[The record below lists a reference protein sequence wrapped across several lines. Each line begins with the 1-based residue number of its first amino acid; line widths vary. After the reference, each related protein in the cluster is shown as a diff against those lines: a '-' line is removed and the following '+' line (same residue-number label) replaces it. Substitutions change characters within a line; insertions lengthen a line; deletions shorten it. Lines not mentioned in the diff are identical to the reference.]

1 MSQKITFTNQ
11 FELYQALS
19 SNNQAVQGRAFD
31 YIYQEIFGSFSNWVY
46 KNNGSTIDAEDAFQ
60 QGLLNFYLNL
70 KSNKYIYQE
79 GTKITT
85 IVFQYAKM
93 VWINELNSGRLK
105 TKTQMPDFYDET
117 DVEPI
122 PQEQLERLEIIKF
135 VNKCLEELKE
145 DCLKVVKWFYIEEF
159 SIKEIAEKL
168 GMQETSTKQ
177 KRYDCTQ
184 KLKSIYLKYKN
195 HLL

>member
-1 MSQKITFTNQ
+1 MSPKITFTNQ

-19 SNNQAVQGRAFD
+19 NDNQAMQNNAFN

-46 KNNGSTIDAEDAFQ
+46 KNNGSTMDAQDAFQ
-60 QGLLNFYLNL
+60 KGILNFYLNL
-70 KSNKYIYQE
+70 KSNKYIFQE

-93 VWINELNSGRLK
+93 VWYNELESSRLK
-105 TKTQMPDFYDET
+105 TRTKMPDFYDEI
-117 DVEPI
+117 DIAPI
-122 PQEQLERLEIIKF
+122 PQEDLERLDTIKY
-135 VNKCLEELKE
+135 VNIGLSELKE
-145 DCLKVVKWFYIEEF
+145 DCQKVVKWFYIEEF

-168 GMQETSTKQ
+168 DMQETSTKQ

-184 KLKSIYLKYKN
+184 KLKSIYLKYKKY
-195 HLL
+195 LL